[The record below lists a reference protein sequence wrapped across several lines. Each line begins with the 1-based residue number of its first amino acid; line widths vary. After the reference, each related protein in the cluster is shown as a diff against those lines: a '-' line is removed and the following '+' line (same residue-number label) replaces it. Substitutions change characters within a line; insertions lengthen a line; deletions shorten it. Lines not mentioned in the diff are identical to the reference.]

1 MVLPEQT
8 YNNPGLDCNHKQ
20 AFIWMLDFKKNQSL
34 VVSKLGMVAH
44 LRSREESKVVSGC
57 TVSLRPAWPAGNPVS
72 KTEQKNHNC
81 IKIVTQKGT
90 FLISLMRKT

>member
-1 MVLPEQT
+1 
-8 YNNPGLDCNHKQ
+8 
-20 AFIWMLDFKKNQSL
+20 MLDFKKNQSL

-81 IKIVTQKGT
+81 IKILPQKAMGKKDQVGKM
-90 FLISLMRKT
+90 LGPVILMAV